1 MTYVDGD
8 FYYYKLSVDDSMN
21 NPGFYWGAEDGAAFK
36 LNKPNTAYLAVPKS
50 YSPAAIL
57 LFDLQTSIEDVLQGA
72 NAEGEPIYDLSGR
85 RVVKPSKGIY
95 LLNGR
100 KVVFE

>member
-1 MTYVDGD
+1 M
-8 FYYYKLSVDDSMN
+8 
-21 NPGFYWGAEDGAAFK
+21 
-36 LNKPNTAYLAVPKS
+36 PKS

-85 RVVKPSKGIY
+85 RVVKPTKGIY